1 MQKNII
7 ILFFILLIGCGY
19 KPIYSTNNVNFTIN
33 EIEFNR
39 NGLNKIIYNNLS
51 SYKDKQSKKFIYD
64 IKINST
70 EEKVTTLKD
79 LKGNPSNFRLSV
91 FVNIEVYEDDKLKMK
106 KDYVEVFDYENTS
119 KKFELKQ
126 YENQIKISILDKISD
141 KIITDLYLVG

>member
-91 FVNIEVYEDDKLKMK
+91 FVNIEVYEDNKLKMK